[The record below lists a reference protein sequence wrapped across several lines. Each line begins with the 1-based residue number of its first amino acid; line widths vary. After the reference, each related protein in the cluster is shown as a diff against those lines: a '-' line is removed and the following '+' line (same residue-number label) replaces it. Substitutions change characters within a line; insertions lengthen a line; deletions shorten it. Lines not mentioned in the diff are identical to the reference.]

1 MNIEKLLVFSL
12 SCKRLFSG
20 DKRRSA
26 LILHKE
32 NKERRGFRLTA
43 VATYDVYVLWALVE
57 GLAWDKR
64 HFLATS
70 DLQHNR
76 PFENVDEDMGHYDGG
91 SRP

>member
-1 MNIEKLLVFSL
+1 MNSEKLLVSAL
-12 SCKRLFSG
+12 SCGRLSSG
-20 DKRRSA
+20 DKSRSA

-32 NKERRGFRLTA
+32 HKELRGFRLTG
-43 VATYDVYVLWALVE
+43 VAAYDVYVLWALVE

-70 DLQHNR
+70 DLHHNR
-76 PFENVDEDMGHYDGG
+76 PFENVDDYDGG